1 MARVRI
7 PDEPALKCWDDVN
20 LNMKEI
26 GECQMEIERIEADM
40 NAKISDIK
48 LEAEMEAKPH
58 KERIKKLEIQI
69 KEFVE
74 MNKSELDGK
83 SKVLNFG
90 KTGFRK
96 STKIVTRGV
105 AKIIKNLKA
114 FGMND
119 CIKIKESINK
129 EVLKK
134 YSDEEIAK
142 VGATKK
148 VQDVFWYE
156 VDKEK
161 LKA

>member
-7 PDEPALKCWDDVN
+7 PDAPTLKNWDDVN

-26 GECQMEIERIEADM
+26 GECQMEIDKIEAEM

-48 LEAEMEAKPH
+48 LEAEMEAKH
-58 KERIKKLEIQI
+58 YKESIKKLELQI
-69 KEFVE
+69 KDFVE
-74 MNKSELDGK
+74 MSKAELDGK

-105 AKIIKNLKA
+105 NKIIKNLKA
-114 FGMND
+114 FNMKD

-129 EVLKK
+129 DVLKK
-134 YSDEEIAK
+134 YSDEDIAK
-142 VGATKK
+142 VGAMKK
-148 VQDVFWYE
+148 VEDVFWYE
-156 VDKEK
+156 VDREK